1 MANFFAFLTAFLV
14 SHLPGV
20 TMLILSLINEL
31 TFRVSLFE
39 SPLLDFVPID
49 NNERPDELDM
59 LLETLSEN
67 DIQLLDSRVRDDR
80 ARERQQD
87 HNKIKAI

>member
-1 MANFFAFLTAFLV
+1 
-14 SHLPGV
+14 
-20 TMLILSLINEL
+20 MLILSLINEL